1 MISLKDMSAQ
11 ELRLLAEKAIELAD
25 DMDGEFP
32 TKRMAL
38 EQGIEDITI
47 VGFPPAYRGSSIVT
61 MSNGDRW
68 EATGNP
74 ITYDEHFAYHGYIDF
89 SELKNTGKKRK
100 IRCLE

>member
-11 ELRLLAEKAIELAD
+11 ELRLLAKKAIELAD
-25 DMDGEFP
+25 DMDGESP

-47 VGFPPAYRGSSIVT
+47 VGFPPAYRGSAIVT

-68 EATGNP
+68 EATGHP
-74 ITYDEHFAYHGYIDF
+74 ITYNEGYAHHGQIEF
-89 SELKNTGKKRK
+89 KKVEK
-100 IRCLE
+100 DKK

>member
-11 ELRLLAEKAIELAD
+11 ELRLLAKKAIELAD
-25 DMDGEFP
+25 DMDGESP

-47 VGFPPAYRGSSIVT
+47 VGFPPAYRGSAIVT

-68 EATGNP
+68 EVTGHP
-74 ITYDEHFAYHGYIDF
+74 ITYDEGYAHHGHIDF
-89 SELKNTGKKRK
+89 RELKNTEKDKK
-100 IRCLE
+100 